1 MSFKKMKRDDL
12 YALATENFG
21 VEVSETANHTQIMAA
36 LAEMGVTWDM
46 AKVYDKNAS
55 VIAEG
60 EAEAER
66 VLASQSNVITASQVK
81 AVVVEP
87 KVTVSD
93 TAHGVSVELEAAP
106 AVVIAPAAPEVIL
119 LKMER
124 ENPSYQI
131 RGHKFTRE
139 NPFSLVG
146 VDDAS
151 YILENIEGFK
161 QASPRE
167 AKEFYG

>member
-46 AKVYDKNAS
+46 AKIYDKNAAIIEDEDI
-55 VIAEG
+55 V
-60 EAEAER
+60 
-66 VLASQSNVITASQVK
+66 SQTNVITSAQAQVK
-81 AVVVEP
+81 TGEP
-87 KVTVSD
+87 TVTVLE
-93 TAHGVSVELEAAP
+93 TAHGVSVEVEAPVSETAP
-106 AVVIAPAAPEVIL
+106 VAPEVIL

-124 ENPSYQI
+124 DNARYDV
-131 RGHKFTRE
+131 RGHKFTRD
-139 NPFSLVG
+139 NPFALVQ